1 MSHFKRFPNSL
12 RYFAARLRAW
22 SRPTILVPMVIFTIG
37 GLLLWEVAVNPEF
50 ISIDE
55 EKEITESNLT
65 NQEGAMSSEDSAIA
79 AEIDTVPF
87 LTNQLH
93 NSSEAAGLLNSAV
106 LPTKGLFDEIY
117 NRPVEPTQKLSAPK
131 PASTNPYQASPNS
144 EIPTATVSTN
154 VNSANSLTNPILNG
168 TTLGNSNYSAETTFP
183 LSANSPNPEKSRDP
197 YLGVSPL
204 QIAMEQESKK
214 AREKESRVSGEI
226 SLCYL
231 PSSLCPVS
239 SSPDAAATN
248 AANNSSKAKEDEALS
263 TNQPQ
268 FSHPLVTSSASMPE
282 PNPSISTNTVFTSQS
297 NQQLNNPYQTNLSRS
312 ELVPEVTPVVPMTP
326 SATMTGVGATVP
338 QNYEQSSYPS
348 SLQTTKI
355 INSVIPNSQNFRF
368 PTVSP
373 AGSNSGVDSSS
384 QVNQTLPTNGQVTNS
399 VPEPLPIPGRYIGEG
414 KINTFANP

>member
-55 EKEITESNLT
+55 ETEITESNLT
-65 NQEGAMSSEDSAIA
+65 NEEGAMSSEDSAIA

-106 LPTKGLFDEIY
+106 LPTKGLFDEIH
-117 NRPVEPTQKLSAPK
+117 NRPVEPTQTSPAAKL
-131 PASTNPYQASPNS
+131 ASKSPQQSLFNS
-144 EIPTATVSTN
+144 EIPTVSVSTN
-154 VNSANSLTNPILNG
+154 SNYANSLTNPMLSG
-168 TTLGNSNYSAETTFP
+168 TTLGSSNYSADTNFP
-183 LSANSPNPEKSRDP
+183 LSANSPNTEKSRDP

-239 SSPDAAATN
+239 SIPNSAATN
-248 AANNSSKAKEDEALS
+248 GANNSLKAKEDEALS
-263 TNQPQ
+263 TNQPE
-268 FSHPLVTSSASMPE
+268 FSYPLVTSSASMTE
-282 PNPSISTNTVFTSQS
+282 PNPSVSNNTVLTFQP
-297 NQQLNNPYQTNLSRS
+297 NQQLNKPYQTNLSKS
-312 ELVPEVTPVVPMTP
+312 DLVPEVTPVVPITP
-326 SATMTGVGATVP
+326 SPTIPGVEAKVP
-338 QNYEQSSYPS
+338 QNYEQASYPS
-348 SLQTTKI
+348 ALQTTKI
-355 INSVIPNSQNFRF
+355 INSVVPNSQNFRF

-373 AGSNSGVDSSS
+373 AGSNSGVDPYS

-399 VPEPLPIPGRYIGEG
+399 VPEPLPMTGRYIGEG

>member
-1 MSHFKRFPNSL
+1 MYFKRFPNSL

-106 LPTKGLFDEIY
+106 LPTKGLFDEIH
-117 NRPVEPTQKLSAPK
+117 NRQVEPTKTPPAPK
-131 PASTNPYQASPNS
+131 PSSTNPYQTSPNS
-144 EIPTATVSTN
+144 EIPTVSVSTN
-154 VNSANSLTNPILNG
+154 SNYANSLTDPILNG

-183 LSANSPNPEKSRDP
+183 LSANSPNAENSRDP

-214 AREKESRVSGEI
+214 AREKESKVSGEI

-239 SSPDAAATN
+239 SSPDSAATN
-248 AANNSSKAKEDEALS
+248 GANNSLKAKEDEALS

-282 PNPSISTNTVFTSQS
+282 RNPSISTNTVLTSQP

-312 ELVPEVTPVVPMTP
+312 ELVPEVTPVVPITP
-326 SATMTGVGATVP
+326 SATITGVEATVP
-338 QNYEQSSYPS
+338 QNYEQASYPS

-355 INSVIPNSQNFRF
+355 INSVVPNSQNFRF

-373 AGSNSGVDSSS
+373 AGSNPYS
-384 QVNQTLPTNGQVTNS
+384 QVNQTLPANGQVTNS
-399 VPEPLPIPGRYIGEG
+399 VPEPLPMTGRYIGEG